1 MASDGKESVCN
12 VGDPDSVPELG
23 RSPGEGNSNP
33 LQQSCLEN
41 SMDRGAWRAAVNGE
55 CQTQLSNWH
64 THMYSPH
71 KIMETP
77 RVILRVSITKMIYLP
92 KVLLLNFNKPH
103 ASAFEPG
110 HLGNAVGELMW
121 VWSWIS
127 LTLIGYQPVLP
138 KAPRPLT
145 CFQNASRMQ
154 DESQSPSHRNAECI
168 TMNKWK
174 VWACLWAPDVCYSDS
189 LWDNKGSDPLSHGFK
204 SCNTFLL

>member
-1 MASDGKESVCN
+1 MVKNLSATWGTPIQSLSWEDPLEKGIATHSSSLAWRIPWTEEPEELQLMGSVRHNWATDTHTCTHLIRLWRL
-12 VGDPDSVPELG
+12 PELYW
-23 RSPGEGNSNP
+23 EF
-33 LQQSCLEN
+33 QS
-41 SMDRGAWRAAVNGE
+41 
-55 CQTQLSNWH
+55 Q
-64 THMYSPH
+64 
-71 KIMETP
+71 
-77 RVILRVSITKMIYLP
+77 KMIYLP

-174 VWACLWAPDVCYSDS
+174 VWACLRAPDVCYSDS
-189 LWDNKGSDPLSHGFK
+189 LWDNKGSDPLSHGLK